1 MSKQSTITY
10 VSEFV
15 GGFPDI
21 PVPADVDISQLER
34 DGESP
39 FWVTLPIVPDIGVV
53 SGNGLLYDDDLAAS
67 IEEQINSKRPGGNF
81 GHLAEALRDTA
92 FPHPKAFWVAA
103 KRVGQTLWA
112 KCYVPAGEAREHL
125 RNLKA
130 VGGRIATSIFGR
142 GDFEKVSKGVQ
153 RLVNFQLETVD
164 FAPPERAALGY
175 AAPVMVTAEM
185 TEHEEEINMPGE
197 AVIEMAQV
205 SETLKAQI
213 IAEYEKQSGAA
224 RQVAELTQERD
235 AAVAELTIVR
245 EQVRQREV
253 VEVRRSIKD
262 HVAKLSGWQ
271 VSDPKA
277 KLDVE
282 ALRRT
287 VVEFAESK
295 VGDSTDLVHAQR
307 TVDGLWVQFAPL
319 AEALRDKLA
328 GPAAVVSGRVQ
339 ETRGFKPVEDTPEN
353 RAAAASKMGIV
364 V

>member
-1 MSKQSTITY
+1 MSKHSTITY

-15 GGFPDI
+15 GGFPEI

-39 FWVTLPIVPDIGVV
+39 FWVTLPIVPDIGAV

-67 IEEQINSKRPGGNF
+67 IEEQINAKRPGGNF
-81 GHLAEALRDTA
+81 GHLAEDVRDTA

-103 KRVGQTLWA
+103 VRVGQTLWA

-153 RLVNFQLETVD
+153 RLTNFTLESVD

-175 AAPVMVTAEM
+175 AAPVIVTAEM
-185 TEHEEEINMPGE
+185 TEHEEEIDMPNE
-197 AVIEMAQV
+197 VTEMAQV
-205 SETLKAQI
+205 SETLRAQI
-213 IAEYEKQSGAA
+213 IAEHEKASGVA
-224 RQVAELTQERD
+224 RQIAELTATAN
-235 AAVAELTIVR
+235 AAVAELDAMR
-245 EQVRQREV
+245 EQNRQRAV

-262 HVAKLSGWQ
+262 RVAELSNWQ
-271 VSDPKA
+271 TTDRA
-277 KLDVE
+277 ATNDLE

-295 VGDSTDLVHAQR
+295 LGDSTDLVEAQR
-307 TVDGLWVQFAPL
+307 TVDGMWVQFKPL
-319 AEALRDKLA
+319 AETLRDKLA
-328 GPAAVVSGRVQ
+328 GPAAVVSGRVR
-339 ETRGFKPVEDTPEN
+339 ETSGVKPVEDTPEN
-353 RAAAASKMGIV
+353 RAQAAAKMGIQV
-364 V
+364 

>member
-1 MSKQSTITY
+1 MSKHSAITY
-10 VSEFV
+10 VSEFA
-15 GGFPDI
+15 GGFPEI
-21 PVPADVDISQLER
+21 AVPADIDISQLER

-39 FWVTLPIVPDIGVV
+39 FWVTLPIVPDIGAV
-53 SGNGLLYDDDLAAS
+53 SGNGLLYDDDLATS

-81 GHLAEALRDTA
+81 GHLGENERDTA

-103 KRVGQTLWA
+103 LRVGQTLWA

-153 RLVNFQLETVD
+153 RLTNFTLESVD

-175 AAPVMVTAEM
+175 AASVGVTEL
-185 TEHEEEINMPGE
+185 EHEEEINMPNE
-197 AVIEMAQV
+197 VTEMAQV
-205 SETLKAQI
+205 SETLRAQI
-213 IAEYEKQSGAA
+213 IAEHEKQAGTA
-224 RQVAELTQERD
+224 RQVAELTQARD
-235 AAVAELTIVR
+235 AAVAELDAMR
-245 EQVRQREV
+245 EQNRQRAV

-262 HVAKLSGWQ
+262 RVAELSNWQ
-271 VSDPKA
+271 TTDRNA
-277 KLDVE
+277 ANDLE

-295 VGDSTDLVHAQR
+295 LGESTDLVEAQR
-307 TVDGLWVQFAPL
+307 VVDGMWVQFKPL
-319 AEALRDKLA
+319 AETLRDKLA

-339 ETRGFKPVEDTPEN
+339 ETGRLKLEDTPET
-353 RAAAASKMGIV
+353 RATAKAKMGIQV
-364 V
+364 